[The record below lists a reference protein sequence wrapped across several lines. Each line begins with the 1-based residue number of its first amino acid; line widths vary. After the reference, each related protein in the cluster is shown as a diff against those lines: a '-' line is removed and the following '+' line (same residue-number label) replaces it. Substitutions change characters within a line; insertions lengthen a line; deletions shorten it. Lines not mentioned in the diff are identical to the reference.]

1 MGELK
6 VLNILN
12 ELRPS
17 GAEVMICNARDYWR
31 KWHVRHDILATA
43 PTAGVYAPEFE
54 KSGFKVYHYPYKNG
68 LSFFRSLY
76 RLIKDNHY
84 DIVHVHTESIN
95 FPYSLTARL
104 AGVQVVR
111 SIHNCFD
118 LKGLSRIKRLME
130 RQILRYLG
138 SVNIACSVSVSEM
151 EQRRYGNPTVTIPNW
166 YDHNRFFPA
175 GREQRHQIRQELGIK
190 KETLVFITV
199 ANCNHVKNHPALIQA
214 LAQVKDDMDFLYLHA
229 GGEEDEE
236 GFPERKLA
244 EDLGIAGRIRF
255 LGFVSNVPELLRASD
270 FYVMPSLYEG
280 LGNASLEAMACG
292 LPTILTDVAGS
303 RDLKFIQGTFWAKPE
318 ADSLAAVIRAVS
330 KIAAEERDRLGRQA
344 HDMVKEHFGI
354 ERGVSAYVDVYRR
367 QMAKG

>member
-31 KWHVRHDILATA
+31 KLNVTHDILATA
-43 PTAGVYAPEFE
+43 PTPGVYAPEFE
-54 KSGFKVYHYPYKNG
+54 KAGFKVYHYPYKNSP
-68 LSFFRSLY
+68 SFFRDLY
-76 RLIKDNHY
+76 RLIKDKKY
-84 DIVHVHTESIN
+84 DIVHVHTETIN

-104 AGVQVVR
+104 AGVKVVR

-118 LKGLSRIKRLME
+118 FTGLSRMKRLIE

-138 SVNIACSVSVSEM
+138 SANIACSVSASEV
-151 EQRRYGNPTVTIPNW
+151 EQRCYGNPTVAIPNW
-166 YDHNRFFPA
+166 YDHNRFFPTS
-175 GREQRHQIRQELGIK
+175 REQRNQIREELGIK
-190 KETLVFITV
+190 KESLVFITV

-214 LAQVKDDMDFLYLHA
+214 LAQVKDDIDFLYLHA
-229 GGEEDEE
+229 GGEEEE
-236 GFPERKLA
+236 EDFPERKLA
-244 EDLGIAGRIRF
+244 EKLGIADRIRF

-292 LPTILTDVAGS
+292 IPAILTDVAGS
-303 RDLKFIQGTFWAKPE
+303 RDLKFIEGTFWAQPD
-318 ADSLAAVIRAVS
+318 ADSLAKVIRTVS
-330 KIAAEERDRLGRQA
+330 KISPEERDQLGRQA

-354 ERGVSAYVDVYRR
+354 ERGVGAYVDVYRK
-367 QMAKG
+367 QMAKV